1 MVLDGVGTAGKGLA
15 GSTVEGVAAVSGGGG
30 TPAALGGGGQVGE
43 LHHGERKLAT
53 GSTREER
60 GRRWGLRGE
69 LEHGGGNGGLR
80 RLWARRELW
89 LGLRGEESGEG
100 GCGHCYKANEGG
112 EAPQRGGALEWRRCS
127 TVVVGRAARGATEG
141 SRMASAWP
149 RRRDRAGVVGGRSAR
164 LPWHGSTLA

>member
-1 MVLDGVGTAGKGLA
+1 MVFDGVGTAGKGLA
-15 GSTVEGVAAVSGGGG
+15 GGTVEGATAVSGGGG

-69 LEHGGGNGGLR
+69 LEHGGGNGELR

-89 LGLRGEESGEG
+89 LGLGGEESGEG
-100 GCGHCYKANEGG
+100 GCERCNEANEGG
-112 EAPQRGGALEWRRCS
+112 EALQRGGALEWRRCS
-127 TVVVGRAARGATEG
+127 AVVAGRAARGAPEG
-141 SRMASAWP
+141 SRMASA
-149 RRRDRAGVVGGRSAR
+149 
-164 LPWHGSTLA
+164 ST